1 MHCDE
6 LQPCHTMHRQPVE
19 ARGDD
24 KVACLRRFRPAS
36 AAPPRLGSCAAA
48 AALAAGSWGPTAAKS
63 HAPMTTSADCD
74 PIYLSSMSMHGGS
87 LAGKCTSAFPAKT
100 CLTTQDNVLRENELW
115 ERLCRWDEYRDE
127 RLLKPDLGVQRF
139 GNSLEEFAS
148 LQPWRAVHEDIG
160 PQLAVL
166 VQ

>member
-1 MHCDE
+1 MGAV
-6 LQPCHTMHRQPVE
+6 LQ
-19 ARGDD
+19 
-24 KVACLRRFRPAS
+24 AS
-36 AAPPRLGSCAAA
+36 AHL
-48 AALAAGSWGPTAAKS
+48 
-63 HAPMTTSADCD
+63 
-74 PIYLSSMSMHGGS
+74 
-87 LAGKCTSAFPAKT
+87 AFPAKT

-127 RLLKPDLGVQRF
+127 RLLKPDLGVQWF
-139 GNSLEEFAS
+139 GNSLEEFAP